1 MNNSSDSGYF
11 CIGKDPVRGAED
23 TMEVKAGCS
32 ATICHCL
39 KPIHAV
45 GNGDFELFGFDNV
58 SGFAGEDKVRE
69 YAEQESKKVLEEANS
84 YTDMMS
90 SNSNLLINPDFMINQ
105 TGSQM
110 FSASGNTVDGWVMSI
125 VGSGNSGSYNAE
137 THILSG
143 SVLDKNGYYVNMFQF
158 VEEPMRLAGKI
169 MTVSAGMSGLD
180 KSALIQIWRT
190 EGTTTTGVA
199 ATPYNLEADKV
210 LTFTMP
216 SDLTETSKIRVV
228 LQTRGSVKLDW
239 AKLEFGSAATRF
251 VAPDPALE
259 LIKCQTYFQTTS
271 LEVI

>member
-1 MNNSSDSGYF
+1 
-11 CIGKDPVRGAED
+11 
-23 TMEVKAGCS
+23 
-32 ATICHCL
+32 
-39 KPIHAV
+39 
-45 GNGDFELFGFDNV
+45 
-58 SGFAGEDKVRE
+58 
-69 YAEQESKKVLEEANS
+69 
-84 YTDMMS
+84 
-90 SNSNLLINPDFMINQ
+90 
-105 TGSQM
+105 
-110 FSASGNTVDGWVMSI
+110 
-125 VGSGNSGSYNAE
+125 
-137 THILSG
+137 
-143 SVLDKNGYYVNMFQF
+143 MFQF
-158 VEEPMRLAGKI
+158 VEEPMRFAGKI
-169 MTVSAGMSGLD
+169 MTVSSGMSGLD